1 MKTKYDKLVQVRKSQ
16 ADQLEAEIA
25 QVRISIKNQEL
36 EIDRKQSEL
45 STVVIPKQGSIAI
58 LQEYSAAK
66 KVMNLQIKQL
76 VQRLEET
83 KKELNSVQLKYKLA
97 MMEYEKSKHLRDTE
111 MQKTIMEMKKQ
122 EQKDIDEIASQ
133 LFNNKKE
140 LF

>member
-1 MKTKYDKLVQVRKSQ
+1 VKTKYDKLVQVRKSQ

-45 STVVIPKQGSIAI
+45 STVVIPKEGSIAI